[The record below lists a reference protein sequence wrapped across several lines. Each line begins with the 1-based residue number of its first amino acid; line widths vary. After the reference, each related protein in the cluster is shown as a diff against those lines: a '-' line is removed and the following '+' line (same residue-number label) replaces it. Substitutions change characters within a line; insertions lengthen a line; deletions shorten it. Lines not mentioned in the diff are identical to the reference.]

1 MFKKNII
8 IFLSDTVAIIYFL
21 VRKVF
26 IFTKR
31 TGGEKRLRILVY
43 HSVSA
48 GALDKDPDEY
58 NVSPEAFIRQ
68 MEILKKTSE
77 KIVSLAEG
85 IKGLERHDLPGDA
98 VCITFDDGLVN
109 AYNEALRILKPRGIP
124 ATFFLVYDH
133 VDKSGESLSPGA
145 DREKCCMNWSNV
157 LSLKKNGFA
166 IGSHSY
172 SHRRLS
178 ALKGEELDMETVYA
192 KKKFEEKGINV
203 EYFAYPYGFYGDF
216 SKEIEAVIKKAGYKA
231 SLTNI
236 MGENIQGDNLFRL
249 KRTRIS
255 WRDTPFRFKMKI
267 SGAYD
272 WVDTLKH
279 KMSRLS

>member
-8 IFLSDTVAIIYFL
+8 IFLSDVIAIIYFL
-21 VRKVF
+21 VKKMA
-26 IFTKR
+26 IFFTGKIPIFLKR
-31 TGGEKRLRILVY
+31 ASGEKRLRILVY
-43 HSVSA
+43 HSVSG
-48 GALDKDPDEY
+48 GAFEKDVDES

-85 IKGLERHDLPGDA
+85 IKSLEKRDLSGNA
-98 VCITFDDGLVN
+98 IAITFDDGLAN
-109 AYNEALRILKPRGIP
+109 AYNEASRILKDRDIP
-124 ATFFLVYDH
+124 ATFFLVNNYLGR
-133 VDKSGESLSPGA
+133 K
-145 DREKCCMNWSNV
+145 KCYMNWENA
-157 LSLKKNGFA
+157 LSLKEKGFG

-192 KKKFEEKGINV
+192 KKKFEERGINV

-216 SKEIEAVIKKAGYKA
+216 SKEIEAFVKKAGYKA
-231 SLTNI
+231 CLTNI
-236 MGENIQGDNLFRL
+236 MGENIPGDNLFRL

-267 SGAYD
+267 NGAYD
-272 WVDTLKH
+272 WVDALKY
-279 KMSRLS
+279 KLSG